1 MKALKPLDVV
11 SNKKQPNLKNFY
23 FCGIFATDGKK
34 LKAEGS
40 SVKKA
45 SSERLKRGSTKET
58 NRETNHFCSRTNQ

>member
-1 MKALKPLDVV
+1 MKDLKPLDVV

-23 FCGIFATDGKK
+23 FCGIFATDEKK

-45 SSERLKRGSTKET
+45 KS
-58 NRETNHFCSRTNQ
+58 

>member
-1 MKALKPLDVV
+1 LQVINILYLVFMKALKPLDVV

-40 SVKKA
+40 S
-45 SSERLKRGSTKET
+45 
-58 NRETNHFCSRTNQ
+58 

>member
-1 MKALKPLDVV
+1 MKAIKPLHIV

-23 FCGIFATDGKK
+23 FCGIFATDEKK

-45 SSERLKRGSTKET
+45 SS
-58 NRETNHFCSRTNQ
+58 

>member
-1 MKALKPLDVV
+1 MPRFLLHIL

-40 SVKKA
+40 SVKKQV

-58 NRETNHFCSRTNQ
+58 NRETNYFCSRIN